1 MTVSS
6 TPAAWLSGYI
16 PDLPTPF
23 DAKGAI
29 DPAAFRRL
37 CERQIAAGVS
47 ALVVCETAGEASTL
61 SASEQET
68 IIRAA
73 VEVARGRTRII
84 AGAGSNSTRTAIE
97 LTRRAKAAGADAVLS
112 VVPYY
117 NKPMQEGIYQH
128 FRAIADATGLPIILH
143 DVPSRTVR
151 ELANSTLARL
161 AETGQF
167 IGLRDGSGD
176 LTRPMRLTRL
186 LPPRFRYLTSDDA
199 SALAYLANGGD
210 GCISTVSNV
219 VPGLCHEIL
228 SSCCRGRWQAAR
240 DLQRRLAPLEA
251 CLSRETPAA
260 LKYAL
265 SLLGIMQPATRLPI
279 AELDGPARAAVA
291 IALAGIDEDQPATA
305 EGRQRHPYCGRRRH
319 EGYRRWIRNVRP
331 NGAPGYCAAGTWRCF
346 VLPSRETMRTDWA
359 CLPSPMR
366 LTGSARRTRTDGI
379 SGFSA
384 R

>member
-1 MTVSS
+1 MTIPS
-6 TPAAWLSGYI
+6 TSAAWLSGYI

-29 DPAAFRRL
+29 DLAAFRWI

-73 VEVARGRTRII
+73 VEVARGRMRII
-84 AGAGSNSTRTAIE
+84 AGAGSNSTHTAIE
-97 LTRRAKAAGADAVLS
+97 LTRRAEAAGADAVLS

-128 FRAIADATGLPIILH
+128 FRAIADATELPIILH
-143 DVPSRTVR
+143 DIPSRTVR

-161 AETGQF
+161 AESGQF
-167 IGLRDGSGD
+167 IGLRDGTAD
-176 LTRPMRLTRL
+176 LTRPMRLTPL
-186 LPPRFRYLTSDDA
+186 FPARFRYLTGDDA

-210 GCISTVSNV
+210 GCISMVSNV
-219 VPGLCHEIL
+219 MPGLCQKIF
-228 SSCCRGRWQAAR
+228 SSCRHGRWQAAR

-251 CLSRETPAA
+251 CLSRENPAA

-265 SLLGIMQPATRLPI
+265 SLLGIMHPTTRLPI
-279 AELDGPARAAVA
+279 VELDGPAKAAVA
-291 IALAGIDEDQPATA
+291 IALAGLDEDQPETA
-305 EGRQRHPYCGRRRH
+305 E
-319 EGYRRWIRNVRP
+319 
-331 NGAPGYCAAGTWRCF
+331 A
-346 VLPSRETMRTDWA
+346 
-359 CLPSPMR
+359 
-366 LTGSARRTRTDGI
+366 
-379 SGFSA
+379 
-384 R
+384 